1 MTPDPDSAP
10 DALTPVAPAPSAPS
24 APSSGPAARAA
35 AELARLLAEPLAPGL
50 YLVATPIGNLTD
62 ITLRALS
69 VLSRA
74 DVIYCE
80 DTRHSRTLTAHF
92 GITTHL
98 TAYHEHNASR
108 ERPKIL
114 AQLGGKRSIA
124 LISDAGTPVI
134 SDPGYKLVRD
144 ALDAGHHVESLPGAN
159 AALVALTSSGLPTD
173 AFTFAGFLPNKSAAR
188 RTRILELQ
196 AVPSTLIFY
205 EAPSRIPES
214 LADLAAVLG
223 PRPAAVAREL
233 TKRFETIQ
241 RGTLATLATAASE
254 LEPRGEYVILVG
266 PPVSAEITDDTIEQR
281 LESLLDTLSLRDAV
295 KTVSAALDVPKSRVY
310 DIGLKLRDSLN
321 GSPRDDGTGGGTDD
335 GTNTA

>member
-1 MTPDPDSAP
+1 MTPDLDAENPD
-10 DALTPVAPAPSAPS
+10 APAPRAS

-35 AELARLLAEPLAPGL
+35 AELTRLLAEPLAPGL
-50 YLVATPIGNLTD
+50 YLVATPIGNLAD

-98 TAYHEHNASR
+98 TPYHEHNASR

-124 LISDAGTPVI
+124 LISDAGTPLI

-144 ALDAGHHVESLPGAN
+144 ALDAGHHVESLPGAS

-188 RTRILELQ
+188 RTRILELA
-196 AVPSTLIFY
+196 AVPSTLLFY

-241 RGTLATLATAASE
+241 RGTLDTLAANAAG

-266 PPVSAEITDDTIEQR
+266 PPAMVDVSDQTIRQR
-281 LESLLDTLSLRDAV
+281 LISVMDAMTLRDAV
-295 KTVSAALDVPKSRVY
+295 RSVTAALDVPKSRVY
-310 DIGLKLRDSLN
+310 DIAIELRDSAQETTEN
-321 GSPRDDGTGGGTDD
+321 SETGRV
-335 GTNTA
+335 

>member
-1 MTPDPDSAP
+1 MTQDHASPSGTPD
-10 DALTPVAPAPSAPS
+10 TPAPAPSAPTT
-24 APSSGPAARAA
+24 GPAPRAS
-35 AELARLLAEPLAPGL
+35 AEVARLLAEPLAPGL

-98 TAYHEHNASR
+98 TPYHEHNASR

-124 LISDAGTPVI
+124 LISDAGTPLI

-144 ALDAGHHVESLPGAN
+144 ALDAGHHVESLPGAS

-188 RTRILELQ
+188 RTRIAELA

-223 PRPAAVAREL
+223 PRSAALAREL
-233 TKRFETIQ
+233 TKRFETIE
-241 RGTLATLATAASE
+241 RGTLDTLAASAAT

-266 PPVSAEITDDTIEQR
+266 PPVSADITDETIKDR
-281 LESLLDTLSLRDAV
+281 LLPLMDSMSLRDSV
-295 KTVSAALDVPKSRVY
+295 RTVTAALDVPKSRVY
-310 DIGLKLRDSLN
+310 DLAIELRDSS
-321 GSPRDDGTGGGTDD
+321 GDPVEDTGAT
-335 GTNTA
+335 